1 MSQGE
6 IEILKRA
13 LKRERKA
20 KEDAESFVEQRIFDL
35 YTENLSLNKKFK
47 SQSEFQQI
55 LIDNLVDAL
64 LVVDF
69 KGNIIQS
76 NKEARKL
83 IGLKSDEVFPKS
95 IREFKSNH
103 YKEIT
108 SLFKN
113 VNFKKNS
120 EISLKWS
127 FTDRKNEKKT
137 VMIKPRLL
145 HNFTGEA
152 HAIQAIVRDIT
163 TQHELDLQLQKRYE
177 NQKFETLI
185 LKEFLA
191 ENDLVEN
198 SWSLVNHIARYLK
211 TDDCVFYTLIDDKL
225 IQIAATGNKVKYNT
239 KQILNK
245 LIIPVDQGIVG
256 YVARSK
262 KGLITKNTR
271 QSKVYIKDD
280 ATRLSEIT
288 VPVILDN
295 KVIGVIDSEHPEENY
310 YKQEQ
315 LDFLTNI
322 SNSIALRVKASI
334 IELEKNIQKQELII
348 TKNRLELIFNSDH
361 NAEVVESSDGSILDL
376 GNAFLKLFRIPLD
389 QKKAIIG
396 MSCTTAIENL
406 KSLFVNEEQF
416 VTRKEELKK
425 NQQPIV
431 QEVLELKDGRFLSRD
446 FIPVL
451 LNGKLDYYVWR
462 YRDVTLSVNYK
473 KSIEFEKSKY
483 KRIIDNMNLGLLEV
497 DNDDNILSVNKP
509 FIAMTGYSNTDIIGR
524 KAKDLLLAEE
534 SKLNNIFKN
543 YRETSNDDYSVLFE
557 LEIKTKDGTI
567 RKWLTSGSEIK
578 DINGISYGSVW
589 VNLDITELKNLIEKN
604 EKLIENL
611 TDSNEELSHYAHLV
625 SHDLKT
631 PLRTISTFVN
641 WIYEDNVDSLNEESI
656 NHIKTIEDTIV
667 DMDKLISSTLQF
679 AEIRSAVGNINSQI
693 NLSETI
699 NSLINNNF
707 LHFKNEFE
715 IKLPKTFPVI
725 KYNEVQIKQIFQ
737 NLIDNSFKYR
747 DKKKSSYVEISFEDK
762 SDYILFK
769 IKDNGIGID
778 ESHHDMVFTIF
789 KKMNRR
795 TDSSG
800 VGLWIIKKIIENAG
814 GKIWFESTLGIG
826 TTFYFTVKK

>member
-20 KEDAESFVEQRIFDL
+20 KEDAESFVEQRIFEL

-55 LIDNLVDAL
+55 LIENLVDAL
-64 LVVDF
+64 FVVDF

-83 IGLKSDEVFPKS
+83 IGLNSDEVFPQS
-95 IREFKSNH
+95 IKEFKSNN
-103 YKEIT
+103 YKEIK

-127 FTDRKNEKKT
+127 FTNRKNEKKV
-137 VMIKPRLL
+137 VMIKSRLL

-163 TQHELDLQLQKRYE
+163 TEHQLDLQLQQRYE
-177 NQKFETLI
+177 NQKYEALI
-185 LKEFLA
+185 LKEFLV
-191 ENDLVEN
+191 ENDLLEN
-198 SWSLVNHIARYLK
+198 SWSLVNHIAKYLN
-211 TDDCVFYTLIDDKL
+211 TDDCVFYSLVEDNL
-225 IQIAATGNKVKYNT
+225 IQIAATGNKVKLNT
-239 KQILNK
+239 REIKNK
-245 LIIPVDQGIVG
+245 LKIPVCEGIVG

-262 KGLITKNTR
+262 KGIIIKNTR
-271 QSKVYIKDD
+271 HSKIYIKDN
-280 ATRLSEIT
+280 ATRLSEIA
-288 VPVILDN
+288 VPVILDD
-295 KVIGVIDSEHPEENY
+295 KVIAVIDSEHPEENHY
-310 YKQEQ
+310 NQEQ
-315 LDFLTNI
+315 LDFLQNI
-322 SNSIALRVKASI
+322 SNSIALRVKTSI
-334 IELEKNIQKQELII
+334 VELEKKIQNQELTV

-376 GNAFLKLFRIPLD
+376 GYAFLKLFRIPLE
-389 QKKAIIG
+389 QKKAFIG
-396 MSCTTAIENL
+396 IPCTTARENL
-406 KSLFVNEEQF
+406 KSFFVNEEEF
-416 VTRKEELKK
+416 VTRIEELIK
-425 NQQPIV
+425 NQEPTM
-431 QEVLELKDGRFLSRD
+431 QEILELKDGRFLSRD
-446 FIPVL
+446 FMPVL
-451 LNGKLDYYVWR
+451 LDGKLDCYVWR
-462 YRDVTLSVNYK
+462 YRDVTLSVNYE

-497 DNDDNILSVNKP
+497 DKDDNILSVNKS
-509 FIAMTGYSNTDIIGR
+509 FMDMSGYSNKELFGV
-524 KAKDLLLAEE
+524 KAKDLLLEEE
-534 SKLNNIFKN
+534 STFNDVFKHSRDTN
-543 YRETSNDDYSVLFE
+543 KDDYSVLFE
-557 LEIKTKDGTI
+557 LDIKTKDGTI
-567 RKWLTSGSEIK
+567 RKWLTSGSAIQ
-578 DINGISYGSVW
+578 DINGNSYGSVW
-589 VNLDITELKNLIEKN
+589 VNLDITKLKNLIKKN

-631 PLRTISTFVN
+631 PLRTISTFIN
-641 WIYEDNVDSLNEESI
+641 WIYEDNKDSLNEESI

-679 AEIRSAVGNINSQI
+679 AEIRSAEGNKNTQI

-707 LHFKNEFE
+707 LHFKNEFD

-725 KYNEVQIKQIFQ
+725 EYNEVQIKQIFQ

-762 SDYILFK
+762 TDHILFK

-778 ESHHDMVFTIF
+778 DHHHHMVFTIF
-789 KKMNRR
+789 KKMNKR

>member
-1 MSQGE
+1 MSQVE

-20 KEDAESFVEQRIFDL
+20 KEAAESFVEQRIFEL

-47 SQSEFQQI
+47 SQSEFQKI
-55 LIDNLVDAL
+55 LIENLVDAL
-64 LVVDF
+64 FVVDF

-83 IGLKSDEVFPKS
+83 IGLNSDEVFPQS
-95 IREFKSNH
+95 IKEFKSKN

-127 FTDRKNEKKT
+127 FTNRKNEKKV
-137 VMIKPRLL
+137 VMIKSRLL
-145 HNFTGEA
+145 QNFTGKA

-163 TQHELDLQLQKRYE
+163 TEHQLDLQLQQRYE

-185 LKEFLA
+185 LKEFLV

-239 KQILNK
+239 TQIINK
-245 LIIPVDQGIVG
+245 LKIPIDQGIVG

-262 KGLITKNTR
+262 KGIITKNTR
-271 QSKVYIKDD
+271 KSTVYIKDD
-280 ATRLSEIT
+280 AARLSEIT

-295 KVIGVIDSEHPEENY
+295 KVIAVIDSEHPEENY

-334 IELEKNIQKQELII
+334 IELEKNIQNQELVL

-361 NAEVVESSDGSILDL
+361 NAEVVESFEGSIVDL
-376 GNAFLKLFRIPLD
+376 GNAFLKLFRIPLE
-389 QKKAIIG
+389 QKNAFIG
-396 MSCTTAIENL
+396 MPCSTARENL
-406 KSLFVNEEQF
+406 KSFFVNEEQF
-416 VTRKEELKK
+416 VTRIEELIK
-425 NQQPIV
+425 NQQPIL
-431 QEVLELKDGRFLSRD
+431 QELLELKDGRFLSRD
-446 FIPVL
+446 FMPVL
-451 LNGKLDYYVWR
+451 HNGKPDCYVWR
-462 YRDVTLSVNYK
+462 YRDVTLSVNYE

-497 DNDDNILSVNKP
+497 DNDDNILSVNKSL
-509 FIAMTGYSNTDIIGR
+509 MDMSGYSNKELFGVS
-524 KAKDLLLAEE
+524 AKDLLLVEE
-534 SKLNNIFKN
+534 STLNDVFKHSRDKN
-543 YRETSNDDYSVLFE
+543 KDDYSVLFE
-557 LEIKTKDGTI
+557 LDIKTKAGTI
-567 RKWLTSGSEIK
+567 RNWLESGSAIQ

-611 TDSNEELSHYAHLV
+611 IDSNEELSHYAHLV

-631 PLRTISTFVN
+631 PLRTISTFIN

-667 DMDKLISSTLQF
+667 DMGKLISSTLQF
-679 AEIRSAVGNINSQI
+679 AEIRSAEGNENIQI

-707 LHFKNEFE
+707 LHFKNEFD

-725 KYNEVQIKQIFQ
+725 EYNEVQIKQIFQ

-762 SDYILFK
+762 SDHILFK

-778 ESHHDMVFTIF
+778 DSHHHMVFTIF
-789 KKMNRR
+789 KKMNNR

>member
-20 KEDAESFVEQRIFDL
+20 KEDAESFVEQRIFEL

-55 LIDNLVDAL
+55 LIENLVDAL
-64 LVVDF
+64 FVVDF

-83 IGLKSDEVFPKS
+83 IGLSSDEVFPKN
-95 IREFKSNH
+95 IKEFKSNN

-113 VNFKKNS
+113 VNFKKKS
-120 EISLKWS
+120 ELTFKWA
-127 FTDRKNEKKT
+127 FTNRKKEEKV
-137 VMIKPRLL
+137 VMIKSRLL

-163 TQHELDLQLQKRYE
+163 TEHQLDIQLQKRYE
-177 NQKFETLI
+177 NQKVESLI
-185 LKEFLA
+185 LKDFLA
-191 ENDLVEN
+191 ENDLLEN
-198 SWSLVNHIARYLK
+198 SWSLVNHIAKYLK
-211 TDDCVFYTLIDDKL
+211 TDDCVFYTLVEDKL
-225 IQIAATGNKVKYNT
+225 IQIAATGNKVKLNT
-239 KQILNK
+239 REIKNK
-245 LIIPVDQGIVG
+245 LKIPVTEGIVG

-262 KGLITKNTR
+262 KGMIIKNTR
-271 QSKVYIKDD
+271 KSTVYIKDD
-280 ATRLSEIT
+280 AARLSEIT

-295 KVIGVIDSEHPEENY
+295 KVIAVIDSEHPEENY

-315 LDFLTNI
+315 LDFLTKI
-322 SNSIALRVKASI
+322 SNSIALKVKASI
-334 IELEKNIQKQELII
+334 IELEKNIQNQELAL

-361 NAEVVESSDGSILDL
+361 NAEVVESFEGSIVDL
-376 GNAFLKLFRIPLD
+376 GNAFLKLFRIPLE
-389 QKKAIIG
+389 QKKAFIG
-396 MSCTTAIENL
+396 MSCITARENL
-406 KSLFVNEEQF
+406 KPFFLNEEQF
-416 VTRKEELKK
+416 VTRVEELIK
-425 NQQPIV
+425 NQQPV
-431 QEVLELKDGRFLSRD
+431 LQEILELKDGRFLSRD
-446 FIPVL
+446 FMPVFL
-451 LNGKLDYYVWR
+451 GGKLDCFVWR
-462 YRDVTLSVNYK
+462 YRDVTLNVNYE

-483 KRIIDNMNLGLLEV
+483 KRIIDNMNLGLFEV
-497 DNDDNILSVNKP
+497 DNDDNIISVNKSL
-509 FIAMTGYSNTDIIGR
+509 MNMSGYSNKELIGV
-524 KAKDLLLAEE
+524 KSTDLLLAEE
-534 SKLNNIFKN
+534 SAF
-543 YRETSNDDYSVLFE
+543 NDVYKHSRAINKADYSVPFE
-557 LEIKTKDGTI
+557 LEIKTKEGTI
-567 RKWLTSGSEIK
+567 RKWLTSGSAIK
-578 DINGISYGSVW
+578 DINGNSNGSVW

-611 TDSNEELSHYAHLV
+611 TDSNDELSHYAHLV

-631 PLRTISTFVN
+631 PLRTISTFIN

-656 NHIKTIEDTIV
+656 NNIKTIEDTIV

-679 AEIRSAVGNINSQI
+679 AEIRSAEGNKNIQI

-699 NSLINNNF
+699 NSLINNSF

-725 KYNEVQIKQIFQ
+725 EYNEVQIKQIFQ

-762 SDYILFK
+762 SDHILFK

-778 ESHHDMVFTIF
+778 DSHHHMVFTIF
-789 KKMNRR
+789 KKMNKR

>member
-20 KEDAESFVEQRIFDL
+20 KEDAESYVEQRIYEL

-47 SQSEFQQI
+47 SQSEFQQL
-55 LIDNLVDAL
+55 LIENLVDAL
-64 LVVDF
+64 FVVDF

-83 IGLKSDEVFPKS
+83 IGLNSDEVFPKT
-95 IREFKSNH
+95 IKEFKSNN

-113 VNFKKNS
+113 VNFKKKREITFKWAFTNRNS
-120 EISLKWS
+120 V
-127 FTDRKNEKKT
+127 EKV
-137 VMIKPRLL
+137 VMIKSRLL

-163 TQHELDLQLQKRYE
+163 TEHQLDIQLQKRYE
-177 NQKFETLI
+177 NQKVEALI

-191 ENDLVEN
+191 ENDLLEN
-198 SWSLVNHIARYLK
+198 SWSLVNHIAKYLK
-211 TDDCVFYTLIDDKL
+211 TDDCVFYTLVENKL
-225 IQIAATGNKVKYNT
+225 IQIAATGNKVKLNT
-239 KQILNK
+239 REIKNK
-245 LIIPVDQGIVG
+245 LKIPVADGIVG

-262 KGLITKNTR
+262 KGIIIKNTR
-271 QSKVYIKDD
+271 HSKIYIKDD
-280 ATRLSEIT
+280 ATRLSEIA
-288 VPVILDN
+288 VPVIIDD
-295 KVIGVIDSEHPEENY
+295 KVIGVIDSEHPEEDY

-322 SNSIALRVKASI
+322 SNAIALKVKASI
-334 IELEKNIQKQELII
+334 IELEKNIQNRELLI

-361 NAEVVESSDGSILDL
+361 NAEVVESYEGLILDL
-376 GNAFLKLFRIPLD
+376 GNAFLKLFSIPLE
-389 QKKAIIG
+389 QKNAFIG
-396 MSCTTAIENL
+396 MSCSTARENL
-406 KSLFVNEEQF
+406 KSFFVNEEQF
-416 VTRKEELKK
+416 VTRIDELIK
-425 NQQPIV
+425 NQQPV
-431 QEVLELKDGRFLSRD
+431 LQEILELKDGRFLSRD
-446 FIPVL
+446 FMPVL
-451 LNGKLDYYVWR
+451 LNGNLDCYVWR
-462 YRDVTLSVNYK
+462 YRDVTLSVNYEK
-473 KSIEFEKSKY
+473 NIEFEKSKY

-497 DNDDNILSVNKP
+497 DNDDNVLSVNKS
-509 FIAMTGYSNTDIIGR
+509 FMHMSGYSNKELFSV
-524 KAKDLLLAEE
+524 KAKDLLLAEN
-534 SKLNNIFKN
+534 SALNDVFKHSRATN
-543 YRETSNDDYSVLFE
+543 KDDYSVLFE

-567 RKWLTSGSEIK
+567 RRWLASGSATQ
-578 DINGISYGSVW
+578 DINGNSYGSVW
-589 VNLDITELKNLIEKN
+589 VNLDITELKNLMEKN
-604 EKLIENL
+604 QKLIKNL

-631 PLRTISTFVN
+631 PLRTISTFIN

-656 NHIKTIEDTIV
+656 NHIKTIEDTIL

-679 AEIRSAVGNINSQI
+679 AEIRSAEGYNNTEI
-693 NLSETI
+693 NLFESI
-699 NSLINNNF
+699 NHLINNNF
-707 LHFKNEFE
+707 SHFKNEFE
-715 IKLPKTFPVI
+715 IKLPKTLPVI
-725 KYNEVQIKQIFQ
+725 EYNEVKIKQIFQ

-747 DKKKSSYVEISFEDK
+747 DEKKSSYVEISFEDK
-762 SDYILFK
+762 SDHFLFK
-769 IKDNGIGID
+769 IKDNGIGIED
-778 ESHHDMVFTIF
+778 SHHQMVFRIF
-789 KKMNRR
+789 KKMNKR